1 MQFNERLKEL
11 RLKKGI
17 SQAELA
23 KAIFVSRSA
32 VAKWE
37 NGLGL
42 PSETSLNL
50 LAEYFSISKEEF
62 FTDKQT
68 ETVIVSKNITI
79 AKSRKLL
86 IIVSCVGLA
95 IILSLILA
103 LIFVPKLIKQKTTV
117 GHFDISG
124 YELPILNDKLSIS
137 LGCKPENIF
146 VKNGGEIRTN
156 ENGRITYLS
165 IDAFCVYEKADNSV
179 ELYSVQLQLKNETDC
194 VIIKEP
200 VSEVGGE
207 RVPLGSVF
215 NAIALWN
222 DTYDNQTNFFARF
235 MIDCDIVT
243 NPAPN
248 GIGNQWLYYD
258 NELTKI
264 TVPQKGL
271 CSRIIVMTDN
281 IIHEEL
287 YITIKD

>member
-62 FTDKQT
+62 FADKQT
-68 ETVIVSKNITI
+68 ETIIVSKNITI

-86 IIVSCVGLA
+86 IIVSSVGLA

-103 LIFVPKLIKQKTTV
+103 LIFVPKLIKQKATI
-117 GHFDISG
+117 GHFDVSG

-165 IDAFCVYEKADNSV
+165 TDAFAAYEKNDHSV
-179 ELYSVQLQLKNETDC
+179 ELYSVQLQLQNETDC
-194 VIIKEP
+194 IIIKEP
-200 VSEVGGE
+200 VSKVSGE

-222 DTYDNQTNFFARF
+222 DANDHQTNFFTRF
-235 MIDCDIVT
+235 MIDTAIVA

-248 GIGNQWLYYD
+248 GIGKSMALFRKRINKNYRWANRLVLNDNCNDRQYNIRRTLY
-258 NELTKI
+258 N
-264 TVPQKGL
+264 
-271 CSRIIVMTDN
+271 N
-281 IIHEEL
+281 
-287 YITIKD
+287 